1 MVCCGLAGTRKDAKY
16 LFTLV
21 VALDPEEAGGEA
33 QHGEL
38 VQLGDD
44 VLVEGQLHGEV
55 VQLRI
60 EALAMAL
67 ARVALL
73 RSVVRRFRSV
83 TNKHLSQLLILRIS
97 TEFCLYFRRC
107 GVET

>member
-1 MVCCGLAGTRKDAKY
+1 MVINKHKAQTCGFAGRRTEIKY
-16 LFTLV
+16 LFTLI
-21 VALDPEEAGGEA
+21 VALDAEEACSEA

-55 VQLRI
+55 VELRV

-73 RSVVRRFRSV
+73 RGVVRRFRSE
-83 TNKHLSQLLILRIS
+83 TNSIRQN
-97 TEFCLYFRRC
+97 F
-107 GVET
+107 